1 MQLAL
6 RRMESQGNLLVD
18 SDYDE
23 AFYTDLLSIETNGD
37 RGEVPSETRS
47 GNPATPK
54 TSKHRLLES
63 SALKTRIAVQDEKS
77 RSWYVK
83 DTFGETKKENSVTK
97 AERESLLDSARAR
110 YKLGKIML
118 SELRDE
124 ELRIKALPS
133 DLGEKSRNK
142 SSKGLR
148 KAEEARNTTL
158 AKITEEI
165 QSAKKTRTKAIG
177 GIQENYYRSEDLKR
191 KIEQLGFLA
200 KNDAVARTRKQ
211 NRRSSGP
218 PELVEYIK
226 PDTYSKVSERIDAAI
241 EKKRAAD
248 KELLEKRSQSIL
260 LKELAM
266 RIDPLFVDDGSTI
279 PDLTPEDENT
289 LWGLLD
295 KVKQSESF
303 CNNFQEQHRKRLGIY
318 REGLVS
324 RLRHSGISALERI
337 RIIQKL
343 RLDPK
348 LAKMYAEKFAEV
360 EDQDIAVKIYASSLT
375 EDQLVADL
383 ATVNSGKILKPW
395 KLSDEESRSVS
406 AVLRQELIADYLGV
420 TIEQLSDPS
429 LPYFIV
435 EKEIRS
441 RIKQAED
448 KKKAEDQVEAVL
460 NRI

>member
-1 MQLAL
+1 
-6 RRMESQGNLLVD
+6 
-18 SDYDE
+18 
-23 AFYTDLLSIETNGD
+23 
-37 RGEVPSETRS
+37 
-47 GNPATPK
+47 
-54 TSKHRLLES
+54 
-63 SALKTRIAVQDEKS
+63 
-77 RSWYVK
+77 
-83 DTFGETKKENSVTK
+83 
-97 AERESLLDSARAR
+97 
-110 YKLGKIML
+110 
-118 SELRDE
+118 
-124 ELRIKALPS
+124 
-133 DLGEKSRNK
+133 
-142 SSKGLR
+142 
-148 KAEEARNTTL
+148 
-158 AKITEEI
+158 
-165 QSAKKTRTKAIG
+165 
-177 GIQENYYRSEDLKR
+177 
-191 KIEQLGFLA
+191 
-200 KNDAVARTRKQ
+200 
-211 NRRSSGP
+211 
-218 PELVEYIK
+218 
-226 PDTYSKVSERIDAAI
+226 
-241 EKKRAAD
+241 
-248 KELLEKRSQSIL
+248 LLEKRSQSIL